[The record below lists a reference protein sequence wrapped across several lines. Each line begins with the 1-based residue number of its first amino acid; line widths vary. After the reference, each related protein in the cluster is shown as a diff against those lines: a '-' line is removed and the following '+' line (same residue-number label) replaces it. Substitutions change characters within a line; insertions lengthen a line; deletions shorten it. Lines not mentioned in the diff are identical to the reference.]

1 VTATDVTSRAISTAF
16 GLVMIAASA
25 IQADG
30 PALAVVLGAAV
41 AVLAGNVFRPVA
53 TLAVLLTVCAVM
65 IAGAPPVVAAVSGLS
80 AAAYLVLRHTGAITA
95 PTVAGAAAFAA
106 AGLAA
111 TALPVRLPWAPL
123 LAPMAVLVLFVLATR
138 PYWSDRSSG

>member
-16 GLVMIAASA
+16 GLVMTAASA

-30 PALAVVLGAAV
+30 PTLAVVLGSAV
-41 AVLAGNVFRPVA
+41 AVLVGNVFRPAA

-65 IAGAPPVVAAVSGLS
+65 IADAPPVLATVSGLS
-80 AAAYLVLRHTGAITA
+80 AAAYLVLRHTGRITA
-95 PTVAGAAAFAA
+95 PTVAGAATFAA

-123 LAPMAVLVLFVLATR
+123 LAPMAVLVLFVLVTR